1 VEHFS
6 GSDKNTIPQSVL
18 QRNENKKKEILKIIS
33 PLEAGSKTVIPSK
46 DGLVVLFKI

>member
-18 QRNENKKKEILKIIS
+18 QRNEKKKEIIIEDYFTS
-33 PLEAGSKTVIPSK
+33 A
-46 DGLVVLFKI
+46 LVRKP

>member
-18 QRNENKKKEILKIIS
+18 QSNENKKEIIIEDYF
-33 PLEAGSKTVIPSK
+33 PLES
-46 DGLVVLFKI
+46 LVRKSGNT